1 MNGDGER
8 AGAAGRAGQRGTTQ
22 RDGVADQGA
31 AREAGAGERGA
42 AERAGAAREAGAGER
57 GAAVRAGAGEQARSR
72 GSVLGL
78 RALAHP
84 LRWKLIDVVGTEG
97 SATATRCAE
106 LLAESVASCAYH
118 LGILAKYGY
127 VELVPGQAGR
137 EKPWRLTS
145 YRQDLSAEGL
155 GLEGELAGEAA
166 TEVFLD
172 HEFARTRERLRTR
185 TVEPPEW
192 REPSRLLG
200 ASMWVTAE
208 EFGELSDQLVELA
221 QRYTHRL
228 DKPGERAAGSR
239 LARVFLTTSV
249 APEPGAAEPGAAEPG
264 AAEPGARQQEG

>member
-1 MNGDGER
+1 VRIELSWGPTSRGSEPTQTGRWTDCQEADVMNGDRER
-8 AGAAGRAGQRGTTQ
+8 AGQHRR
-22 RDGVADQGA
+22 
-31 AREAGAGERGA
+31 AGERGA
-42 AERAGAAREAGAGER
+42 GE
-57 GAAVRAGAGEQARSR
+57 RAGAGEQAEKR

-106 LLAESVASCAYH
+106 MLAESVASCAYH

-155 GLEGELAGEAA
+155 GLEGELAAEAA
-166 TEVFLD
+166 TDVFLD

-208 EFGELSDQLVELA
+208 EFSELSDQLVELA
-221 QRYTHRL
+221 QRYTQRL
-228 DKPGERAAGSR
+228 DEPGERLAGTR
-239 LARVFLTTSV
+239 LARVFLATSV
-249 APEPGAAEPGAAEPG
+249 APEPGAGDPGA
-264 AAEPGARQQEG
+264 ARQQEG